1 MFEMNFS
8 RFNVSYGNSSSI
20 TSFKDIGIP
29 ADFYRNDP
37 FILRAMLYRNEINMN
52 TFILVVGNP
61 RTSKSYCSM
70 KLCEMY
76 LERLGK
82 DFNVEDQLTFDDV
95 RKFLMWSSKAKE
107 SAFILDET
115 GTSLSPDMFFS
126 LQQRI
131 MRRFVQT
138 QGFRKN
144 ILFWVLPSI
153 VFIQKGFRFMSNY
166 AIRTIRQGNAEVYKI
181 VVNQLTGKG
190 YPSGVETLLYSYPK
204 VETCKIYEEMKNNW
218 NDEELRGDIA
228 FLDKIESDNLRQF
241 TVKNGLL
248 F

>member
-1 MFEMNFS
+1 MNFS
-8 RFNVSYGNSSSI
+8 QFTVSNTDRSNI
-20 TSFKDIGIP
+20 TSFRDIGIP
-29 ADFYRNDP
+29 KDFHSQKP
-37 FILRAMLYRNEINMN
+37 FILRALLYRNQINMN
-52 TFILVVGNP
+52 TFVLVVGNP

-70 KLCEMY
+70 KLCESY
-76 LERLGK
+76 LEVLGK
-82 DFNVEDQLTFDDV
+82 DFNVSEQLTFDDV
-95 RKFLMWSSKAKE
+95 KKFLTWSSRAEE

-144 ILFWVLPSI
+144 VLFWVLPSI

-166 AIRTIRQGNAEVYKI
+166 AIRTLQQGNAEIYKV
-181 VVNQLTGKG
+181 VVNQLIGKG
-190 YPSGVETLLYSYPK
+190 YPDRIETLNYSFPK
-204 VETCKIYEEMKNNW
+204 ESTCKTYEEMKHKW
-218 NDEELRGDIA
+218 NDEELRSDIA
-228 FLDKIESDNLRQF
+228 FLDKIESDQLKQF